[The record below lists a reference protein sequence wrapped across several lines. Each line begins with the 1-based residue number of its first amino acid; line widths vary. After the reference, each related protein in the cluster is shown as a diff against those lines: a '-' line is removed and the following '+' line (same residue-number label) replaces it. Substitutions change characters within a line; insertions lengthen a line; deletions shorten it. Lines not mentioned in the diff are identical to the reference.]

1 MEFFALYFNAN
12 ITRVSKPSHAPGG
25 KNSLFISS
33 ILYLFLLFQ
42 DNMIFEMPNQVVQVG
57 QLIFYKKEKKG
68 TVKSI

>member
-1 MEFFALYFNAN
+1 MQISQE
-12 ITRVSKPSHAPGG
+12 SQSHLMP
-25 KNSLFISS
+25 LVER